1 MTEEKLIA
9 LKELCTHYRVEI
21 SFFSELDEF
30 GLIEIQS
37 VEDSLYI
44 HEDTVRVVEKII
56 RIHKDL
62 NINLEGVDAVLNLL
76 ERINIL
82 QEELNSV
89 KNRLRLYEDG

>member
-1 MTEEKLIA
+1 MTEEKLIP

-30 GLIEIQS
+30 GLIEILS

-44 HEDTVRVVEKII
+44 QEDTVRVVEKII
-56 RIHKDL
+56 RIHQDL

-76 ERINIL
+76 EKINNL